1 MVIPVPL
8 LILIILVAAIITGS
22 LWQVLEIAAGVAL
35 GLFLFVAAIALAGYL
50 FVRRRVKQVH
60 QELERYRRDRSV

>member
-1 MVIPVPL
+1 MVL

-35 GLFLFVAAIALAGYL
+35 GLFLFVSAIAVAGWWL
-50 FVRRRVKQVH
+50 VRRRMRQMH
-60 QELERYRRDRSV
+60 RDLERYRRDRYV

>member
-1 MVIPVPL
+1 L

-35 GLFLFVAAIALAGYL
+35 GLFLFVAAIAVAGWWL
-50 FVRRRVKQVH
+50 IRRRMRQMH
-60 QELERYRRDRSV
+60 RDQDRYRRGGYV

>member
-1 MVIPVPL
+1 MVLPVVL

-35 GLFLFVAAIALAGYL
+35 GLFLFVSAIAVAAWWLI
-50 FVRRRVKQVH
+50 RRRMRQMH
-60 QELERYRRDRSV
+60 RDLDRYRRDRYV